1 MNLSTTKPFILQS
14 ETVRGYGEDSAFV
27 HNYESGLVVTGVFDG
42 CGEIGSRKYSGA
54 NDRTGAYI
62 GSRIA
67 ACAASEFF
75 EQEYSKKGVSYI
87 KRTSAEQLE
96 CVRQL
101 KEHITGKLSEVKEK
115 LSKSEMESGISLPTA
130 VSITATMSAGKFT
143 LCNCVWAGNSR
154 SYMIDDQGL
163 CQLTVDDTDVD
174 SGDAFLDMRKKS
186 RITNFAGGN
195 VSFLLR
201 SGFTVLAR
209 PSILV
214 NASADCF
221 SHFRTPMDFE
231 NVVLETMAEAQSP
244 SRWMARLGEKMK
256 KVSGG
261 DFTMTIACYGF
272 EDFDDMK
279 KYYSMRLIRLQNDY
293 INMQAGAD
301 GKILKQL
308 WDKYKSVY
316 YRNPLK
322 REY

>member
-1 MNLSTTKPFILQS
+1 MKKSFLKIVSLILSLTLVFSISATSVTAAENEAIQLPSS
-14 ETVRGYGEDSAFV
+14 EAVADKVTDGAISSIRTVGSLFE
-27 HNYESGLVVTGVFDG
+27 GL
-42 CGEIGSRKYSGA
+42 E
-54 NDRTGAYI
+54 
-62 GSRIA
+62 
-67 ACAASEFF
+67 
-75 EQEYSKKGVSYI
+75 
-87 KRTSAEQLE
+87 
-96 CVRQL
+96 
-101 KEHITGKLSEVKEK
+101 
-115 LSKSEMESGISLPTA
+115 P
-130 VSITATMSAGKFT
+130 
-143 LCNCVWAGNSR
+143 
-154 SYMIDDQGL
+154 
-163 CQLTVDDTDVD
+163 VD